1 MTTVPRLT
9 LWLYR
14 LAAFFTLTTVS
25 LGSVVCATRSG
36 FDCRSWPGCYDDRF
50 APGAS
55 DIPAVLEANPALEM
69 VHRVIAMS
77 TGGVLILAAL
87 ASLALAGQGR
97 LVRILPW
104 VAAFAAGGSALFGR
118 AAVLGI
124 DITRWG
130 SAADILCAFTSM
142 SATLVAAVALGRGGG
157 VRLARTPIS
166 KPAAV
171 AFGLLVVVYLGGLF
185 AAGYRSFTRC
195 LSWPILWLASDDD
208 LGLQIARS
216 VLAVGVLGAIV
227 VTVRATRGTA
237 LRLHG
242 LVVAA
247 LTVGVLVL
255 GAVYRFTDAD
265 GGLRGIAFSLT
276 SVALLWTLLLL
287 AARAGL
293 VPGAR
298 RPDGSPAHEDALAAA

>member
-9 LWLYR
+9 LWIYR
-14 LAAFFTLTTVS
+14 LAAFFTATTVS

-50 APGAS
+50 APGPN
-55 DIPAVLEANPALEM
+55 DIPAILEANPALEM

-87 ASLALAGQGR
+87 ASLTLVGAGR

-130 SAADILCAFTSM
+130 SAADILCALTAM
-142 SATLVAAVALGRGGG
+142 TATLVAAVALGRGGG
-157 VRLARTPIS
+157 VRWRRTPVA
-166 KPAAV
+166 KPATW
-171 AFGLLVVVYLGGLF
+171 AFGLVVVMYLAGLI

-216 VLAVGVLGAIV
+216 VVAIAALGAIM
-227 VTVRATRGTA
+227 VTVRATRGTV

-242 LVVAA
+242 LVVAG
-247 LTVGVLVL
+247 LTVAVLVL

-276 SVALLWTLLLL
+276 SVALLWTLALL

-293 VPGAR
+293 TR
-298 RPDGSPAHEDALAAA
+298 NDPDPDDAPAEADALSAA

>member
-1 MTTVPRLT
+1 MTPVPRLT

-14 LAAFFTLTTVS
+14 LAALFTLTTVA

-50 APGAS
+50 APGSA
-55 DIPAVLEANPALEM
+55 DIPAILEANPALEM

-87 ASLALAGQGR
+87 ASLTLAGRGR

-118 AAVLGI
+118 ASVLGI

-130 SAADILCAFTSM
+130 SAADILCAFISM

-157 VRLARTPIS
+157 VRVAWTPVS
-166 KPAAV
+166 RPAAL

-208 LGLQIARS
+208 LGLQVART
-216 VLAVGVLGAIV
+216 VVAVGVLGAIV
-227 VTVRATRGTA
+227 VAVRATSGTA

-242 LVVAA
+242 LVVAG
-247 LTVGVLVL
+247 LTVGVLAL

-293 VPGAR
+293 VPDVR
-298 RPDGSPAHEDALAAA
+298 RPDDSPAHEDALAAA